1 MAIGQTSFF
10 TGVVL
15 LLNATIGRK
24 LNTSSAE
31 VTWITPG
38 MSLTSGA
45 FLLPFEKL
53 SDLFGRKVLY
63 ISAMTGFTLTLVTI
77 GFTPSA
83 IYMEVFLGILGLFSA
98 AVVPPAT
105 GGLGAVYKEPSKRKN
120 RAFACLS
127 AGNPPRIRV
136 WDDNLR
142 DRCSGRQL
150 ACLLLGSSGGVRR
163 VHCAGIVEC
172 PLRAAK

>member
-63 ISAMTGFTLTLVTI
+63 ISAMTGFTLTLVTT

-127 AGNPPRIRV
+127 AGNPP
-136 WDDNLR
+136 
-142 DRCSGRQL
+142 
-150 ACLLLGSSGGVRR
+150 
-163 VHCAGIVEC
+163 
-172 PLRAAK
+172 